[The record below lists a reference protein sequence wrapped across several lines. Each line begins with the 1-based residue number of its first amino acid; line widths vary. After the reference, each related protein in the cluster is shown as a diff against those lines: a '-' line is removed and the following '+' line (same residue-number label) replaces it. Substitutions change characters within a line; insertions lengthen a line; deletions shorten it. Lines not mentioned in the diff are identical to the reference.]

1 MRVATPRVWAIPL
14 SLATTRGIVFTFFSC
29 GYLDVSV
36 PRVRLRL
43 SRMMRSPAPGC
54 PIRISADHWAFA
66 PPRGFSQLITSFFA
80 SESQGIPHAP
90 FLHSVIPNKSR
101 NLAWYLFSPSTS
113 CVENTGPFCPLLIS
127 SLKSS
132 LLFLFAI
139 YVILRNPSCDRPLQT
154 SLPVLSMSSSWVEK
168 QGLIPFFSSVSP

>member
-1 MRVATPRVWAIPL
+1 MPR
-14 SLATTRGIVFTFFSC
+14 SLATTCGITVVFSSSS
-29 GYLDVSV
+29 YLDVSV
-36 PRVRLRL
+36 QRVRSSFRGTIY
-43 SRMMRSPAPGC
+43 MVGC
-54 PIRISADHWAFA
+54 PIRISADYRLFA

-90 FLHSVIPNKSR
+90 FLHSVITDKSR

-113 CVENTGPFCPLLIS
+113 FVENTGPFSPLLFS

-139 YVILRNPSCDRPLQT
+139 YVVSRISLSSPCPRLRFQSCQCPLLGWRSRGS
-154 SLPVLSMSSSWVEK
+154 SLSSP
-168 QGLIPFFSSVSP
+168 LCLRSPWQS

>member
-1 MRVATPRVWAIPL
+1 MCSSDLVATPRVWAIPL

-43 SRMMRSPAPGC
+43 CRMMRYPAPGC

-90 FLHSVIPNKSR
+90 FLHSVITDKSR

-113 CVENTGPFCPLLIS
+113 FVENTGPFSPLLFS

-139 YVILRNPSCDRPLQT
+139 YVVSRISLSSPCPRLRFQSCQCPLLGWRRDR
-154 SLPVLSMSSSWVEK
+154 K
-168 QGLIPFFSSVSP
+168 SVV